1 MDHLDIWYAKKCER
15 QKKIE
20 CHICLV
26 SLGKAA
32 LCPDLLR
39 DATGLPL
46 VLGILDIFYPGY
58 HGKKHCPGKWLLSL
72 SLSFHSACLFNYS
85 IKYKFIHYCV
95 GVSLFLLYHYYY
107 YFFHEKLIFSINA
120 SSFTSDTLP
129 IYLPLIQSNLRRLAV
144 DTEKTVK
151 IWSLKQC
158 IIGSLIGSCILFNSL
173 FPLWPNVCRGF
184 KKRIGKIL
192 SRKIWDSVTGTGDK
206 QCFWTNQMLCR

>member
-1 MDHLDIWYAKKCER
+1 MLQDCHLSWEFLIFF
-15 QKKIE
+15 
-20 CHICLV
+20 
-26 SLGKAA
+26 
-32 LCPDLLR
+32 
-39 DATGLPL
+39 
-46 VLGILDIFYPGY
+46 ILDIMERSIVLENG
-58 HGKKHCPGKWLLSL
+58 
-72 SLSFHSACLFNYS
+72 SFHSACLFILLVFSIIQSNINSYIIVLASHYS
-85 IKYKFIHYCV
+85 YCIIIII
-95 GVSLFLLYHYYY
+95 F
-107 YFFHEKLIFSINA
+107 FFHEKLIFSINA

-173 FPLWPNVCRGF
+173 FPLWPNVCRDF